1 MTETRAEVR
10 LPTQDLAKDLPFFT
24 KKLNMRLDMIYPA
37 DSPEIAVFSGHGLRV
52 RVEKGASEAPGTLR
66 ILTENPDEFAGGER
80 LLVSPSGTR
89 VEIDELNPPLVMP
102 DVARGRR
109 GQHQQPN
116 SRPQNSPHQH
126 P

>member
-52 RVEKGASEAPGTLR
+52 RVEKGGSEA
-66 ILTENPDEFAGGER
+66 
-80 LLVSPSGTR
+80 
-89 VEIDELNPPLVMP
+89 
-102 DVARGRR
+102 
-109 GQHQQPN
+109 Q
-116 SRPQNSPHQH
+116 
-126 P
+126 